1 MVIGAGPAGIR
12 CALTASRR
20 GHEVTLCEK
29 RPQIGGMMF
38 PGSRPA
44 CKADMARALDWFAAE
59 LEASAVKLRLN
70 TEVTPELAE
79 AESPDAL
86 VLAFGTE
93 PVKLDAPGAGLPH
106 VHSAVEVL
114 RDAAKFQGKRA
125 VVIGGGDVGCETA
138 CHLADRGFEVAIVEV
153 RPRLMEENAVKNLKL
168 PLFELLREKGVR
180 VLTETRVNAFTPEG
194 VEVILPNG
202 KQYGLPCDLAAV
214 AVGLR
219 ADSDLVRKLSLLAEE
234 VHVIGD
240 CAAPGRIREATEAG
254 ERVGKLL

>member
-1 MVIGAGPAGIR
+1 
-12 CALTASRR
+12 
-20 GHEVTLCEK
+20 
-29 RPQIGGMMF
+29 
-38 PGSRPA
+38 
-44 CKADMARALDWFAAE
+44 
-59 LEASAVKLRLN
+59 
-70 TEVTPELAE
+70 
-79 AESPDAL
+79 

-93 PVKLDAPGAGLPH
+93 PARLDVPGAGRPY

-114 RDAAKFQGKRA
+114 RDTDAFPGKRA

-138 CHLADRGFEVAIVEV
+138 CHLADRGFEVTLVEI

-168 PLFELLREKGVR
+168 PMFELHREKGVR

-202 KQYGLPCDLAAV
+202 KQHGLPCDLAAV

-219 ADSDLVRKLSLLAEE
+219 ADLDLARKFSLLAEE